1 METRSRPVNDWV
13 HGTIR
18 GTVRLPSFQREESWD
33 RKRVRKFLTTLIYK
47 SRPVG
52 VLLALE
58 TDSSK
63 EVFATKSISGFPAF
77 DRNSE
82 KCTSYLLDGQQR
94 ITALLRSFYDNYD
107 KDTYYIRF
115 IERDGFFDLA
125 SAKPNLDLDDEDVG
139 VAMCS
144 KNPQKAPF
152 YGKPDEEY
160 KQGLFPVRLL
170 NPEYE
175 SAPLKWAEETSVRNR
190 AELVFFI
197 SKIRERLNS
206 KHIPYLSLPSNTDAS
221 EAIDVF
227 IEMNTSSV
235 PLSYFDIAVAQ
246 FEAQTNK
253 KLPDFIEKLLD
264 EVPQIDPIE
273 GKTTRSGGIGN
284 MALLG
289 SCLIQNIRP
298 TFSNFMKL
306 DMSKLS
312 KDWDVFCDG
321 VKGTV
326 GLLDSLKIYNG
337 KVLPTHVPLR
347 VLPALWREIPKG
359 GDARADAM
367 RIIRAYLWRSF
378 CTHRYSRQANNRL
391 HSDFERMKKLFRDKN
406 FPPAD
411 VVFTAKDDFA
421 APSAN
426 DLLNHGK
433 GALGVIT
440 NGILVASIQGGGNDI
455 ADGEKYSRSNCDSR
469 QKHHIF
475 PKALLKNADGYDPD
489 LALNLMY
496 ISGFTN
502 RTVGAKYPGDYLLDR
517 VKKSHSQDPEGRIRQ
532 RLESHLIP
540 ADALMKCTQ
549 ANSKSRPLEIMY
561 TEFIKARAE
570 LVAAAIKKL
579 CDGEE

>member
-1 METRSRPVNDWV
+1 MDAMSRSVEDWV

-18 GTVRLPSFQREESWD
+18 GVVRLPSFQREESWD

-52 VLLALE
+52 VLLVLE
-58 TDSSK
+58 NTPGK
-63 EVFATKSISGFPAF
+63 KVFATKPISGFPAF
-77 DRNSE
+77 DRDSE

-94 ITALLRSFYDNYD
+94 VTALLRSFHDNYD

-115 IERDGFFDLA
+115 VENPDGYFALA
-125 SAKPNLDLDDEDVG
+125 STKPNLDLEDEDVG
-139 VAMCS
+139 VAMRS
-144 KNPQKAPF
+144 KKESF
-152 YGKPDEEY
+152 YGNPSEEY
-160 KQGLFPVRLL
+160 KNGLLPIRLL
-170 NPEYE
+170 NPEDDASFME
-175 SAPLKWAEETSVRNR
+175 WAQNASARNYNK
-190 AELVFFI
+190 LMTFI
-197 SKIRERLNS
+197 IKARMALNS
-206 KHIPYLSLPSNTDAS
+206 KRIPYLPLPPSTDAS

-246 FEAQTNK
+246 FEAQTRK
-253 KLPDFIEKLLD
+253 KLPDFIERLRE
-264 EVPQIDPIE
+264 EVPEIDSIE

-289 SCLIQNIRP
+289 SCLIQEIRP

-312 KDWDVFCDG
+312 EDWDVFCDG

-326 GLLDSLKIYNG
+326 ELLNDLKIYNS

-359 GDARADAM
+359 GDTRADAK
-367 RIIRAYLWRSF
+367 RIIRAYIWRSF
-378 CTHRYSRQANNRL
+378 CTQRYSRQANNRL
-391 HSDFERMKKLFRDKN
+391 HADFERMKKLFRDKN

-411 VVFTAKDDFA
+411 DVFTANDFDV
-421 APSAN
+421 PSAK
-426 DLLNHGK
+426 DLQNHGK
-433 GALGVIT
+433 GDLGVIT

-475 PKALLKNADGYDPD
+475 PKALLKLADGQDPD

-517 VKKSHSQDPEGRIRQ
+517 VEKSRAQNPENIVRQ

-540 ADALMKCTQ
+540 VDALMQCTQ
-549 ANSKSRPLEIMY
+549 ANSKSRSLENMY
-561 TEFIKARAE
+561 TDFIKARAK
-570 LVAAAIKKL
+570 LVAAEIKRL
-579 CDGEE
+579 CNGEQ

>member
-1 METRSRPVNDWV
+1 MEAMSRSVEDWV

-18 GTVRLPSFQREESWD
+18 GVVRLPSFQREESWD

-52 VLLALE
+52 VLLVLE
-58 TDSSK
+58 NTPGK
-63 EVFATKSISGFPAF
+63 KVFATKPISGFPAF
-77 DRNSE
+77 DRDSE

-94 ITALLRSFYDNYD
+94 VTALLRSFHDNYD

-115 IERDGFFDLA
+115 VENPGGYFALA
-125 SAKPNLDLDDEDVG
+125 STKPNLDLEDEDVG
-139 VAMCS
+139 VAMRS
-144 KNPQKAPF
+144 KKESF
-152 YGKPDEEY
+152 YGNPSEEY
-160 KQGLFPVRLL
+160 KNGLLPIRLL
-170 NPEYE
+170 NPKDDASFMEWAQNA
-175 SAPLKWAEETSVRNR
+175 SARNYNK
-190 AELVFFI
+190 LMTFI
-197 SKIRERLNS
+197 IKARMALNS
-206 KHIPYLSLPSNTDAS
+206 KRIPYLPLPPSTDAS

-246 FEAQTNK
+246 FEAQTRK
-253 KLPDFIEKLLD
+253 KLPDFIERLRE
-264 EVPQIDPIE
+264 EVPEIDSIE

-289 SCLIQNIRP
+289 SCLIQEIRP

-312 KDWDVFCDG
+312 EDWDVFCDG
-321 VKGTV
+321 VKGTIE
-326 GLLDSLKIYNG
+326 LLDDLKIYNS

-359 GDARADAM
+359 GDTRADAK
-367 RIIRAYLWRSF
+367 RIIRAYIWRSF
-378 CTHRYSRQANNRL
+378 CTQRYSRQANNRL
-391 HSDFERMKKLFRDKN
+391 HADFERMKKLFRDKN

-411 VVFTAKDDFA
+411 DVFTANDFDV
-421 APSAN
+421 PSAK
-426 DLLNHGK
+426 DLQNHGK
-433 GALGVIT
+433 GDLGVIT

-475 PKALLKNADGYDPD
+475 PKALLKNAGDQDPD

-517 VKKSHSQDPEGRIRQ
+517 VKKSHSRDPEGIVRQ

-540 ADALMKCTQ
+540 VDALMQCTQ
-549 ANSKSRPLEIMY
+549 ANSKSRSLENMY
-561 TEFIKARAE
+561 TDFIEARAK
-570 LVAAAIKKL
+570 LVAAEIKRL
-579 CDGEE
+579 CNGEE

>member
-1 METRSRPVNDWV
+1 MDAMSRSVEDWV

-18 GTVRLPSFQREESWD
+18 GVVRLPSFQREESWD

-52 VLLALE
+52 VLLVLE
-58 TDSSK
+58 NTPGK
-63 EVFATKSISGFPAF
+63 KVFATKPISGFPAF
-77 DRNSE
+77 DRDSE

-94 ITALLRSFYDNYD
+94 VTALLRSFHDNYD

-115 IERDGFFDLA
+115 VENPDGYFALA
-125 SAKPNLDLDDEDVG
+125 STKPNLDLEDEDVG
-139 VAMCS
+139 VAMRS
-144 KNPQKAPF
+144 KKESF
-152 YGKPDEEY
+152 YGNPSEEY
-160 KQGLFPVRLL
+160 KNGLLPIRLL
-170 NPEYE
+170 NPEDDASFME
-175 SAPLKWAEETSVRNR
+175 WAQNASARNYNK
-190 AELVFFI
+190 LMTFI
-197 SKIRERLNS
+197 IKARMALNS
-206 KHIPYLSLPSNTDAS
+206 KRIPYLPLPPSTDAS

-246 FEAQTNK
+246 FEAQTRK
-253 KLPDFIEKLLD
+253 KLPDFIERLRE
-264 EVPQIDPIE
+264 EVPEIDSIE

-289 SCLIQNIRP
+289 SCLIQEIRP

-312 KDWDVFCDG
+312 EDWDVFCDG

-326 GLLDSLKIYNG
+326 ELLNDLKIYNS

-359 GDARADAM
+359 GDTRADAK
-367 RIIRAYLWRSF
+367 RIIRAYIWRSF
-378 CTHRYSRQANNRL
+378 CTQRYSRQANNRL
-391 HSDFERMKKLFRDKN
+391 HADFERMKKLFRDKN

-411 VVFTAKDDFA
+411 DVFTANDFDV
-421 APSAN
+421 PSAK
-426 DLLNHGK
+426 DLQNHGK
-433 GALGVIT
+433 GDLGVIT

-475 PKALLKNADGYDPD
+475 PKALLKLADGQDPD

-517 VKKSHSQDPEGRIRQ
+517 VKKSHSRDPEGIVRQ

-540 ADALMKCTQ
+540 VDALMQCTQ
-549 ANSKSRPLEIMY
+549 ANSKSRSLENMY
-561 TEFIKARAE
+561 TDFIEARAK

>member
-1 METRSRPVNDWV
+1 MEARSRSVKEWV

-18 GTVRLPSFQREESWD
+18 GALRLPSFQREESW
-33 RKRVRKFLTTLIYK
+33 KKNMVRKFLTTLIYK

-52 VLLALE
+52 VLLVLE
-58 TDSSK
+58 TDSSQ
-63 EVFATKSISGFPAF
+63 EGFATKPINGFEKIELT
-77 DRNSE
+77 E

-94 ITALLRSFYDNYD
+94 MTALLRSFYDNYE
-107 KDTYYIRF
+107 KETYYIRF
-115 IERDGFFDLA
+115 QNHGRHYALA
-125 SAKPNLDLDDEDVG
+125 STPDLDDEDTG
-139 VAMCS
+139 VVVHS
-144 KNPQKAPF
+144 RKVQWYKAP
-152 YGKPDEEY
+152 KEEY
-160 KQGLFPVRLL
+160 EKGLFPIRLL
-170 NPEYE
+170 NPEDE
-175 SAPLKWAEETSVRNR
+175 SSYLKWIREARGSDD
-190 AELVFFI
+190 ELIGFI
-197 SKIRERLNS
+197 SKIRGDLHG
-206 KHIPYLSLPSNTDAS
+206 KTIPYLSLPSSTSTS

-246 FEAQTNK
+246 FEAKTGKQ
-253 KLPDFIEKLLD
+253 LPDFIEKLLE

-289 SCLIQNIRP
+289 SCLLQDIPP

-306 DMSKLS
+306 DMLRLE
-312 KDWDVFCDG
+312 KDWDIFCDG
-321 VKGTV
+321 VKGAV
-326 GLLDSLKIYNG
+326 NLLDELKIYNG

-347 VLPALWREIPKG
+347 VLPALWREMPKG
-359 GDARADAM
+359 GDDEGNAM
-367 RIIRAYLWRSF
+367 RLVRAYLWRAF
-378 CTHRYSRQANNRL
+378 CTNRYSRQANNRL
-391 HSDFERMKKLFRDKN
+391 RDDFQRMKALFKEKR

-411 VVFTAKDDFA
+411 VVFTANDFTV
-421 APSAN
+421 PSVN

-433 GALGVIT
+433 GALGVVT
-440 NGILVASIQGGGNDI
+440 RGVLVASLQNGGHDI
-455 ADGEKYSRSNCDSR
+455 ADGKKYSRSNCASR

-475 PKALLKNADGYDPD
+475 PKALLKKAGGQDPD

-517 VKKSHSQDPEGRIRQ
+517 VKGSRSQNPEAIVRR

-540 ADALMKCTQ
+540 ADALMECTQ
-549 ANSKSRPLEIMY
+549 ANSKSRSLESMY
-561 TEFIKARAE
+561 TDFIQARAK
-570 LVAAAIKKL
+570 LVAEAIKKL

>member
-1 METRSRPVNDWV
+1 MDAMSRSVEDWV

-18 GTVRLPSFQREESWD
+18 GVVRLPSFQREESWD

-52 VLLALE
+52 VLLVLE
-58 TDSSK
+58 NTPGK
-63 EVFATKSISGFPAF
+63 KVFATKPISGFPAF
-77 DRNSE
+77 DRDSE
-82 KCTSYLLDGQQR
+82 KCTSYLLDEQQR
-94 ITALLRSFYDNYD
+94 VTALLRSFHDNYD

-115 IERDGFFDLA
+115 VENPDGYFALA
-125 SAKPNLDLDDEDVG
+125 STKPNLDLEDEDVG
-139 VAMCS
+139 VAMRS
-144 KNPQKAPF
+144 KKESF
-152 YGKPDEEY
+152 YGNPSEEY
-160 KQGLFPVRLL
+160 KNGLLPIRLL
-170 NPEYE
+170 NPEDDASFME
-175 SAPLKWAEETSVRNR
+175 WAQNASARNYNK
-190 AELVFFI
+190 LMTFI
-197 SKIRERLNS
+197 IKARMALNS
-206 KHIPYLSLPSNTDAS
+206 KRIPYLPLPPSTDAS

-246 FEAQTNK
+246 FEAQTRK
-253 KLPDFIEKLLD
+253 KLPDFIERLRE
-264 EVPQIDPIE
+264 EVPEIDSIE

-289 SCLIQNIRP
+289 SCLIQEIRP

-312 KDWDVFCDG
+312 EDWDVFCDG

-326 GLLDSLKIYNG
+326 ELLNDLKIYNS

-359 GDARADAM
+359 GDTRADAK
-367 RIIRAYLWRSF
+367 RIIRAYIWRSF
-378 CTHRYSRQANNRL
+378 CTQRYSRQANNRL
-391 HSDFERMKKLFRDKN
+391 HADFERMKKLFRDKN

-411 VVFTAKDDFA
+411 DVFTANDFDV
-421 APSAN
+421 PSAK
-426 DLLNHGK
+426 DLQNHGK
-433 GALGVIT
+433 GDLGVIT

-475 PKALLKNADGYDPD
+475 PKALLKLADGQDPD

-517 VKKSHSQDPEGRIRQ
+517 VEKSRAQNPENIVRQ

-540 ADALMKCTQ
+540 VDALMQCTQ
-549 ANSKSRPLEIMY
+549 ANSKSRSLENMY
-561 TEFIKARAE
+561 TDFIEARAK
-570 LVAAAIKKL
+570 LVAAEIKKL

>member
-1 METRSRPVNDWV
+1 MEAMSRSVEDWV

-18 GTVRLPSFQREESWD
+18 GVVRLPSFQREESWD

-52 VLLALE
+52 VLLVLE
-58 TDSSK
+58 NTPGK
-63 EVFATKSISGFPAF
+63 KVFATKPISGFPAF
-77 DRNSE
+77 DRDSE

-94 ITALLRSFYDNYD
+94 VTALLRSFYDNYD

-115 IERDGFFDLA
+115 IDKPNGNFDLA
-125 SAKPNLDLDDEDVG
+125 STKPNIDLDDEDVG
-139 VAMCS
+139 VAMHS
-144 KNPQKAPF
+144 KKAPF

-160 KQGLFPVRLL
+160 KNGLLPIRLL
-170 NPEYE
+170 NPEDE
-175 SAPLKWAEETSVRNR
+175 SAPLKWAKKISVRNR
-190 AELVFFI
+190 DELLFFI
-197 SKIRERLNS
+197 SKIRGKLNN
-206 KHIPYLSLPSNTDAS
+206 KLIPYLSLPTNTDAS

-246 FEAQTNK
+246 FEAQTRK
-253 KLPDFIEKLLD
+253 KLPDFIERLQE
-264 EVPQIDPIE
+264 EVPEIDSIE

-289 SCLIQNIRP
+289 SCLIQGIRP

-312 KDWDVFCDG
+312 EDWDVFCDG

-326 GLLDSLKIYNG
+326 ELLDDLKIYNG

-347 VLPALWREIPKG
+347 VLPALWREIPEG

-378 CTHRYSRQANNRL
+378 CTQRYSRQANNRL
-391 HSDFERMKKLFRDKN
+391 HADFERMKKLFRDEN

-411 VVFTAKDDFA
+411 KVFTAKDDFA
-421 APSAN
+421 VPSAD
-426 DLLNHGK
+426 DLLHHGK

-475 PKALLKNADGYDPD
+475 PKALLKKAGGHDPD

-517 VKKSHSQDPEGRIRQ
+517 IERSRGQNPDSIVRQ
-532 RLESHLIP
+532 RFESHLIP
-540 ADALMKCTQ
+540 VDALMKCTQ
-549 ANSKSRPLEIMY
+549 ANSKSRSLESMY
-561 TEFIKARAE
+561 TAFIKARAK

>member
-1 METRSRPVNDWV
+1 MEARSRSVKEWV

-18 GTVRLPSFQREESWD
+18 GAVRLPSFQREESWD

-52 VLLALE
+52 VLLVLE
-58 TDSSK
+58 TDSSQ
-63 EVFATKSISGFPAF
+63 EGFATKPINGFEKF
-77 DRNSE
+77 KRTE
-82 KCTSYLLDGQQR
+82 KCASYLLDGQQR
-94 ITALLRSFYDNYD
+94 MTALLRSFYDNYE
-107 KDTYYIRF
+107 KETYYIRF
-115 IERDGFFDLA
+115 QNRGCHYDLA
-125 SAKPNLDLDDEDVG
+125 STLDLEDEDMG
-139 VAMCS
+139 VVVHS
-144 KNPQKAPF
+144 KKAQWYRTP
-152 YGKPDEEY
+152 KEEY
-160 KQGLFPVRLL
+160 EKGLFPIRLL
-170 NPEYE
+170 NPEDE
-175 SAPLKWAEETSVRNR
+175 SSYLKWIREARDSDDG
-190 AELVFFI
+190 LIGFI
-197 SKIRERLNS
+197 SKIRGDLHG
-206 KHIPYLSLPSNTDAS
+206 KTIPYLSLPSSTSAS

-235 PLSYFDIAVAQ
+235 PLSHFDIAVAQ
-246 FEAQTNK
+246 FEAKTRK
-253 KLPDFIEKLLD
+253 KLPDFIEKLLE

-289 SCLIQNIRP
+289 SCLLQDISP

-306 DMSKLS
+306 DMLRLE
-312 KDWDVFCDG
+312 KDWDVFCNG

-326 GLLDSLKIYNG
+326 NLLDGLKIYNG

-359 GDARADAM
+359 GDDRGNAM
-367 RIIRAYLWRSF
+367 RLIRAYLWRAF
-378 CTHRYSRQANNRL
+378 CTNRYGRQANNRL
-391 HSDFERMKKLFRDKN
+391 RDDFQRMKSLFKEKR

-411 VVFTAKDDFA
+411 AVFTAKDDFA
-421 APSAN
+421 VPSAD
-426 DLLNHGK
+426 DLLHHGK
-433 GALGVIT
+433 GALGIIT
-440 NGILVASIQGGGNDI
+440 RGVLAASLQGGGRDI
-455 ADGEKYSRSNCDSR
+455 ADEEKYSRSNCDSR

-475 PKALLKNADGYDPD
+475 PKALLKKVGGQDPD

-517 VKKSHSQDPEGRIRQ
+517 VKKSHSQDPKGKVRQ
-532 RLESHLIP
+532 RLETHLIP
-540 ADALMKCTQ
+540 VDVLMECTQ
-549 ANSKSRPLEIMY
+549 ANSKSRTIEDMY

-570 LVAAAIKKL
+570 LVAAEIKKL

>member
-1 METRSRPVNDWV
+1 VEARSRSVKEWV
-13 HGTIR
+13 HCTIR
-18 GTVRLPSFQREESWD
+18 GVLRLPSFQREESW
-33 RKRVRKFLTTLIYK
+33 KKNMVRKFLTTLIYK

-52 VLLALE
+52 VLLVLE
-58 TDSSK
+58 TDSSQDG
-63 EVFATKSISGFPAF
+63 FATKPVKGFEDIKPT
-77 DRNSE
+77 E

-94 ITALLRSFYDNYD
+94 MTALLRSFDDNYE
-107 KDTYYIRF
+107 KETYYIRF
-115 IERDGFFDLA
+115 QNRGGHYALA
-125 SAKPNLDLDDEDVG
+125 SNLDLDDEDTG
-139 VAMCS
+139 VVVHS
-144 KNPQKAPF
+144 KKASWYLSP
-152 YGKPDEEY
+152 KEEY
-160 KQGLFPVRLL
+160 QNGLFPIRLL
-170 NPEYE
+170 NPEDE
-175 SAPLKWAEETSVRNR
+175 SSYLKWIREARGSDD
-190 AELVFFI
+190 ELIGFI
-197 SKIRERLNS
+197 SKIRGDLHG
-206 KHIPYLSLPSNTDAS
+206 KTVPYLSLPSSTSAS

-246 FEAQTNK
+246 FEAQTRK
-253 KLPDFIEKLLD
+253 KLPDFIERLQE
-264 EVPQIDPIE
+264 EVPEIDSIE

-289 SCLIQNIRP
+289 SCLIQEIRP

-312 KDWDVFCDG
+312 EDWDVFCDG

-326 GLLDSLKIYNG
+326 ELLDDLKIYNG

-378 CTHRYSRQANNRL
+378 CTQRYSRQANNRL
-391 HSDFERMKKLFRDKN
+391 HADFERMKKLFRAKN

-411 VVFTAKDDFA
+411 EVFTAKDDFA
-421 APSAN
+421 VPSAD
-426 DLLNHGK
+426 DLLHHGK

-475 PKALLKNADGYDPD
+475 PKALLKKAGGQDPD

-502 RTVGAKYPGDYLLDR
+502 RTVGAKYPGDYLLAR
-517 VKKSHSQDPEGRIRQ
+517 IERSHGQNPEAIVRR

-540 ADALMKCTQ
+540 VDALMECTRE
-549 ANSKSRPLEIMY
+549 NSKSRSLESMY
-561 TEFIKARAE
+561 TAFTQARAK
-570 LVAAAIKKL
+570 LVAAEIKKL

>member
-1 METRSRPVNDWV
+1 VEARSRSVKEWV
-13 HGTIR
+13 HCTIR
-18 GTVRLPSFQREESWD
+18 GVLRLPSFQREESW
-33 RKRVRKFLTTLIYK
+33 KKNMVRKFLTTLIYK

-52 VLLALE
+52 VLLVLE
-58 TDSSK
+58 TDSSQDG
-63 EVFATKSISGFPAF
+63 FATKPVKGFE
-77 DRNSE
+77 DIKSTE

-94 ITALLRSFYDNYD
+94 MTALLRSFDDNYE
-107 KDTYYIRF
+107 KETYYIRF
-115 IERDGFFDLA
+115 QNRGGHYALA
-125 SAKPNLDLDDEDVG
+125 SNLDLDDEDTG
-139 VAMCS
+139 VVVHS
-144 KNPQKAPF
+144 KKASWYLSP
-152 YGKPDEEY
+152 KEEY
-160 KQGLFPVRLL
+160 QNGLFPIRLL
-170 NPEYE
+170 NPEDE
-175 SAPLKWAEETSVRNR
+175 SSYLKWIREARGSDD
-190 AELVFFI
+190 ELIGFI
-197 SKIRERLNS
+197 SKIRGDLHG
-206 KHIPYLSLPSNTDAS
+206 KTVPYLSLPSSTSAS

-246 FEAQTNK
+246 FEAQTRK
-253 KLPDFIEKLLD
+253 KLPDFIERLQE
-264 EVPQIDPIE
+264 EVPEIDSIE

-289 SCLIQNIRP
+289 SCLIQKIRP

-312 KDWDVFCDG
+312 EDWDVFCDG

-326 GLLDSLKIYNG
+326 GLLNGLKIYNG

-378 CTHRYSRQANNRL
+378 CTQRYSRQANNRL
-391 HSDFERMKKLFRDKN
+391 HDDFERMKKLFMDKN
-406 FPPAD
+406 FPSAD
-411 VVFTAKDDFA
+411 EVFTAKDDFGV
-421 APSAN
+421 PSAD
-426 DLLNHGK
+426 DLLHHGK

-455 ADGEKYSRSNCDSR
+455 ADDEKYSRSNCDSR

-475 PKALLKNADGYDPD
+475 PKALLKNAGGQDPD

-502 RTVGAKYPGDYLLDR
+502 RTVGAKYPGDYLLAR
-517 VKKSHSQDPEGRIRQ
+517 IERSHGQNPEAIVRR

-540 ADALMKCTQ
+540 VDVLRECTRE
-549 ANSKSRPLEIMY
+549 NSKSRSLESMY
-561 TEFIKARAE
+561 TAFIQARAK